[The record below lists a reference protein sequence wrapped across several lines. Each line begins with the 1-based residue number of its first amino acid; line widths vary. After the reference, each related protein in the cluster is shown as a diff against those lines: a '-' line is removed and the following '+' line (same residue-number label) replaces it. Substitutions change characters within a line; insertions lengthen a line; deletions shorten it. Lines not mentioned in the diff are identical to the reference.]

1 MKLLLAFLLLLATAA
16 AWTGFRTE
24 NSLQLQVNPGQALR
38 LELTSGDYRIEP
50 GANDQILIISHLA
63 INPSTTTQTDVKPR
77 FGVDSNAE
85 EACVKVNAPQNYS
98 AVIQVPKN
106 STLRVRLNGGRLQV
120 NGIDGDKDIESHAGA
135 VSIAVGSPERY
146 ARVDAS
152 VNVGHIDAPP
162 FGASED
168 GVVRSFSREGPGRY
182 KLHAHVDSGDIT
194 MF

>member
-1 MKLLLAFLLLLATAA
+1 MKLLWVVLLGLATAT
-16 AWTGFRTE
+16 AWTGFKTE

-38 LELTSGDYRIEP
+38 LELSSGDYRIEP
-50 GANDQILIISHLA
+50 GANDQILVISRK
-63 INPSTTTQTDVKPR
+63 NSKQPDEKPH

-85 EACVKVNAPQNYS
+85 EACIKVNAPQNYS
-98 AVIQVPKN
+98 AVIQVPRN

-135 VSIAVGSPERY
+135 VSIAIGAPESY

-162 FGASED
+162 FGASEE
-168 GVVRSFSREGPGRY
+168 GYVRSFSREGPGRY
-182 KLHAHVDSGDIT
+182 RLHAHVDSGNIT